1 MLGFPANLAWD
12 ASYAHSL
19 LSMMINNAGDPST
32 HDDSGN
38 DAKAFEQAVLSWFT
52 DIAGGGRDTYGYVTA
67 SGSEGI
73 LFGLFVARH
82 RFPRAP
88 VYLSAD
94 AHHSVRKAAAIL
106 RMETVTVPCRDDGT
120 MEPAA
125 LARLCH
131 EARRTKGGRSA
142 DGAVVVATIGTVMR
156 GAVDDLPA
164 LRAAGSQAGGVH
176 LHADA
181 ALGGLVA
188 AFSRPEPAWN
198 LAHGA
203 DSLSVSGHK
212 LLGCPVPCGIVL
224 TPRRFVPPQPTGQY
238 LGADDHTLGCSRS
251 GLAAALLGIVLT
263 PRRFVPPQPT
273 GQYLGADDLGCSR
286 SGLAAALLWCRLRE
300 MGTRGLRETV
310 ARCQQ
315 TAQYATE
322 ALAAAGARPER
333 FPGSLTVTF
342 DRPDSSTCAT
352 WHLATQGD
360 RAHLVAMPHVTPQAI
375 DMLCADLGR
384 GH

>member
-1 MLGFPANLAWD
+1 MNSVLRIGEEGATAERVRPVVTAMVEELRRRTPRMLGFPANLAWD

-251 GLAAALLGIVLT
+251 GLAAALL
-263 PRRFVPPQPT
+263 
-273 GQYLGADDLGCSR
+273 
-286 SGLAAALLWCRLRE
+286 WCRLRE

-360 RAHLVAMPHVTPQAI
+360 RAHLVAMPHVTPQAV

>member
-1 MLGFPANLAWD
+1 MNSPLRIEEDGVAAEQVWSVVTAMVGELRQRVPRMLGFPANLAWD
-12 ASYAHSL
+12 ASAAHSL
-19 LSMMINNAGDPST
+19 LSMLINNAGDPSE

-38 DAKAFEQAVLSWFT
+38 DVKSFERAVLSWFT
-52 DIAGGGRDTYGYVTA
+52 GIAGGDRDTYGYVTA

-94 AHHSVRKAAAIL
+94 AHYSVRKAATIL

-120 MEPAA
+120 MDPSA
-125 LARLCH
+125 LARLCRRH
-131 EARRTKGGRSA
+131 RDARGGRPG

-164 LRAAGSQAGGVH
+164 LREAALAAGGVH

-188 AFSRPEPAWN
+188 AFCHPEPAWN

-203 DSLSVSGHK
+203 DSVSVSGHK
-212 LLGCPVPCGIVL
+212 LLGCPVPCGVVL
-224 TPRRFVPPQPTGQY
+224 TPRRYLPPAPTGQY
-238 LGADDHTLGCSRS
+238 LGAPDHT
-251 GLAAALLGIVLT
+251 
-263 PRRFVPPQPT
+263 
-273 GQYLGADDLGCSR
+273 LGCSR

-300 MGTRGLRETV
+300 AGTRGVRETV
-310 ARCQQ
+310 HRCRR
-315 TAQYATE
+315 TAAYATE
-322 ALAAAGARPER
+322 ALAAAGAHPER
-333 FPGSLTVTF
+333 FPGALTVTF
-342 DRPDSSTCAT
+342 DRPGPRTCAT

-360 RAHLVAMPHVTPQAI
+360 RAHLVAMPHVTPQAV
-375 DMLCADLGR
+375 DALCADLR
-384 GH
+384 GS